1 MSIHDRKKDHI
12 RLSLL
17 QDVQYRQSNGLDRY
31 IFEHNALPE
40 VNADDVTT
48 EATLF
53 GRTFS
58 YPLFVSSMTGG
69 YDGASSIN
77 AQIAR
82 FCQQRNLPFGVGSQR
97 ALLEAG
103 AVVGAKTGTGA
114 ESRAKTGAE
123 SRAEAETRTSSVS
136 EQTRRSY
143 SIVRE
148 MAPDAFIASNI
159 GGVQLIHADISTLV
173 DVIVRSIDADAVIV
187 HLNPLQELMQP
198 EGDRSF
204 TGVLLGIEALCEAS
218 TVPVIVKE
226 TGAGI
231 SGRVAKRLLEAGV
244 QAIDVA
250 GAGGTSWAKIENHR
264 HPDAG
269 DQEPFADWGIDTAT
283 CLTDMQPLR
292 ASHSFELIASGGI
305 GNPFDLLKALCLGA
319 NFAASAGT
327 ILKTLMS
334 EGEAGL
340 HKMLDLWEKQTRIA
354 LTLLGCERVS
364 ECAMHHLRLNPSYNP
379 SKQDQYAVKD
389 HSAKQDHP
397 AGQDHPFVQKHPPK
411 KQ

>member
-1 MSIHDRKKDHI
+1 M
-12 RLSLL
+12 
-17 QDVQYRQSNGLDRY
+17 
-31 IFEHNALPE
+31 FEHNALPE

-58 YPLFVSSMTGG
+58 YPLFISSMTGG

-114 ESRAKTGAE
+114 ESRAKIGAE
-123 SRAEAETRTSSVS
+123 IRAEAETRTSSVS

-283 CLTDMQPLR
+283 
-292 ASHSFELIASGGI
+292 
-305 GNPFDLLKALCLGA
+305 
-319 NFAASAGT
+319 
-327 ILKTLMS
+327 
-334 EGEAGL
+334 
-340 HKMLDLWEKQTRIA
+340 
-354 LTLLGCERVS
+354 
-364 ECAMHHLRLNPSYNP
+364 
-379 SKQDQYAVKD
+379 
-389 HSAKQDHP
+389 
-397 AGQDHPFVQKHPPK
+397 
-411 KQ
+411 